1 MCCQSSGYQTMNA
14 EYSLQSFCLG
24 LEDVNASDVP
34 ERLGERLRVLVDEG
48 YDYESSVSMT

>member
-1 MCCQSSGYQTMNA
+1 MNA